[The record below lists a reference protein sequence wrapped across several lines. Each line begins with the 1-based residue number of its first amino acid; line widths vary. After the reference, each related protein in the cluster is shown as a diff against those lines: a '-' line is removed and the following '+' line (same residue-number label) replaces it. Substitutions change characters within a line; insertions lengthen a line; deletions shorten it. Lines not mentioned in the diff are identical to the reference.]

1 MRRMCIIILQ
11 ERGIRSDSTIYCW
24 LLYGHKYCSL
34 SPRQH
39 SLDLHPWNARLR
51 FHPVIASGWI
61 LTWICLPPLDSE
73 PWELKKD
80 CQASIWGLFAKKRGE
95 AKLTP
100 VLKGGELEAHSSTR
114 PKQSWNPSCCIT
126 LLCHIQIRV
135 YPRPSLSSV
144 WKRVLKGHVM
154 SWAAIIIQSSH
165 PYCQHLWWFS
175 FLRNFPSVVTLHS
188 SNLHMPMATLSTPL
202 QTFLSLE
209 RG

>member
-1 MRRMCIIILQ
+1 MCIIILQ

-61 LTWICLPPLDSE
+61 LAWICLPLIQSPE
-73 PWELKKD
+73 NWKKKKD
-80 CQASIWGLFAKKRGE
+80 CQASIWHLFAKKRGK

-100 VLKGGELEAHSSTR
+100 ILKGGELDAHSSTR

-126 LLCHIQIRV
+126 LLRHIQIRA

-144 WKRVLKGHVM
+144 WKRVLKGHVTL
-154 SWAAIIIQSSH
+154 WAAIIIQSSH
-165 PYCQHLWWFS
+165 PHCQHLWWFT